1 MEWSRVAISLEDDT
15 ESNFKDSLASVVGLD
30 TDAYASH
37 HRFMN
42 DIPHLEDVMQM
53 HGKSMEGGI
62 LFSGESNFN
71 SAIKSFDDAISNL
84 GAIPMES
91 GLEIPINSNVI
102 EDIVLET
109 TKIAGRQIV
118 RLIAPERFGGILETF
133 SLPFGSEFDG
143 AIWNGN
149 TLRIDYKF

>member
-1 MEWSRVAISLEDDT
+1 MMPYLTWV
-15 ESNFKDSLASVVGLD
+15 
-30 TDAYASH
+30 
-37 HRFMN
+37 RFLWN
-42 DIPHLEDVMQM
+42 Q
-53 HGKSMEGGI
+53 
-62 LFSGESNFN
+62 
-71 SAIKSFDDAISNL
+71 
-84 GAIPMES
+84 

-109 TKIAGRQIV
+109 TTISGRQIV

>member
-15 ESNFKDSLASVVGLD
+15 DSNFKDSLASLVGLD

-53 HGKSMEGGI
+53 HGKSMDGGI
-62 LFSGESNFN
+62 LFDGGSNFN

-84 GAIPMES
+84 GAIPLES
-91 GLEIPINSNVI
+91 GLEIPINSNFI

-109 TKIAGRQIV
+109 TTISEGK
-118 RLIAPERFGGILETF
+118 LSDLLLLNDLEDLGDVQ
-133 SLPFGSEFDG
+133 S
-143 AIWNGN
+143 AIW
-149 TLRIDYKF
+149 F